1 MEISKL
7 VTKENNVVINQ
18 VLVIAKQ
25 DIAIENAINTLNNL
39 SHINRIEFED
49 YGHSYGISKELLDEV
64 RNLQDK
70 LQKVKYGRYC

>member
-25 DIAIENAINTLNNL
+25 DIAIENAINALNKLCHTNC
-39 SHINRIEFED
+39 IEFED
-49 YGHSYGISKELLDEV
+49 FGHSYGISKELLDDV

-70 LQKVKYGRYC
+70 LQKVKYGRY

>member
-25 DIAIENAINTLNNL
+25 DVAIENAIDALNKL
-39 SHINRIEFED
+39 CHINRIEFED
-49 YGHSYGISKELLDEV
+49 FGHSYGISKELSDDV

-70 LQKVKYGRYC
+70 LQKVKYGRY

>member
-7 VTKENNVVINQ
+7 VTKENNVAINQ

-25 DIAIENAINTLNNL
+25 DIAIENAINVLNNL

-49 YGHSYGISKELLDEV
+49 YGNTYGISKELLNEV

-70 LQKVKYGRYC
+70 LQKAKYGRY